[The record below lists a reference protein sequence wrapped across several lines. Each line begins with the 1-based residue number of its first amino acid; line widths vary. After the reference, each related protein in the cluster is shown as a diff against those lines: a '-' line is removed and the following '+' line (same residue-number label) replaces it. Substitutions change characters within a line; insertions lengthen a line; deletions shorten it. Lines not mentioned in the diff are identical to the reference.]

1 MVILRDPSD
10 LPCIIHPAIRQLA
23 ALRFGQLNSPDDPDA
38 PDADGYFI
46 VVEPGDTVEQLEQ
59 VVGLPIMH
67 SLFDDLLYGHPDFT
81 PCFEILEEHNYEQH
95 SIYEMVFISDDD
107 GTFTALLIPATKGV
121 DSNLL
126 AMCRSFAT
134 PAAVTSP

>member
-1 MVILRDPSD
+1 MIVLRDPQATSQITN
-10 LPCIIHPAIRQLA
+10 PNIRNLVV
-23 ALRFGQLNSPDDPDA
+23 LRFGQLNSPDDPDA
-38 PDADGYFI
+38 PDADGHFI
-46 VVEPGDTVEQLEQ
+46 VVEPGDTVEQLDQ
-59 VVGLPIMH
+59 VVGLPILRG
-67 SLFDDLLYGHPDFT
+67 LFDDLLYGHPDFT

-107 GTFTALLIPATKGV
+107 GTFTALLIPATEGV

-134 PAAVTSP
+134 PAVSLP

>member
-1 MVILRDPSD
+1 MIVLRNPQATSQITDPY
-10 LPCIIHPAIRQLA
+10 IRNLVV
-23 ALRFGQLNSPDDPDA
+23 LRFGQLNSPDDPDA
-38 PDADGYFI
+38 PDANGYFI

-67 SLFDDLLYGHPDFT
+67 SLFDDLIYGHPDFT

-107 GTFTALLIPATKGV
+107 GTFTALLIPAIEGIDT
-121 DSNLL
+121 NLL

-134 PAAVTSP
+134 PAVSLP